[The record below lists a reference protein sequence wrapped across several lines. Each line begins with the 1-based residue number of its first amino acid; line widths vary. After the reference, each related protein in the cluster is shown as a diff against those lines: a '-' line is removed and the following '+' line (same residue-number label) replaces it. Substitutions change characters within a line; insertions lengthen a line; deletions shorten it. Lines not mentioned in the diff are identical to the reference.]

1 MFFNTIPRRNVNED
15 IQWGKILPLDAQST
29 QSIAKPAKG
38 LARTLEENK
47 TKLEKAEV

>member
-1 MFFNTIPRRNVNED
+1 MFFDTLQRRNGNED
-15 IQWGKILPLDAQST
+15 IQWRKILPLDFENA

-47 TKLEKAEV
+47 TRLDKAEI